1 MIQLFDSYNQKTQD
15 LHASLQAAGFTGTTI
30 VIEPDGF
37 LPEGVISPFLYF
49 LENASTDQ
57 YGLYFNQIKIPE
69 FWEIVSTSQDAKI
82 LNMGEEKGRIYYVDQ
97 SLEKIVKRVDWL
109 DKNGQVVL
117 TDHYDKYANRFAQT
131 SYQAGIGALLTTYF
145 SKDQKERIVE
155 NHCTGNIILNLENE
169 PTKIFKHRTD
179 FLIYFFQYLHVDL
192 DTIFY
197 NSLSTPFFLSM
208 ALSKKKGRDL
218 LFWQEPIYHEI
229 PGNMKFLLEDD
240 TIRTQH
246 ILVPDMMNYTR
257 MKQLIPPKYHE
268 KLVNIG
274 YYYTFLRENHLRKEA
289 LILTYSDKIEQL
301 ERLVQLLPMM
311 TFRIAALT
319 EMSSKLSTMRNYAN
333 VRLYPNA
340 TVQQLKEL
348 FQKVDVYLDINHG
361 KQVLQAV
368 RQAFEQNILVLGF
381 QETIHDHSYIAKRH
395 IFSSKE
401 PEKMAYY
408 IQYTLSARE
417 IMETALIAQRE
428 QAGHI
433 EKDNYEKQIN
443 HLLDATSHEV

>member
-1 MIQLFDSYNQKTQD
+1 M
-15 LHASLQAAGFTGTTI
+15 
-30 VIEPDGF
+30 
-37 LPEGVISPFLYF
+37 
-49 LENASTDQ
+49 
-57 YGLYFNQIKIPE
+57 
-69 FWEIVSTSQDAKI
+69 
-82 LNMGEEKGRIYYVDQ
+82 
-97 SLEKIVKRVDWL
+97 
-109 DKNGQVVL
+109 
-117 TDHYDKYANRFAQT
+117 
-131 SYQAGIGALLTTYF
+131 
-145 SKDQKERIVE
+145 
-155 NHCTGNIILNLENE
+155 
-169 PTKIFKHRTD
+169 
-179 FLIYFFQYLHVDL
+179 
-192 DTIFY
+192 
-197 NSLSTPFFLSM
+197 
-208 ALSKKKGRDL
+208 
-218 LFWQEPIYHEI
+218 
-229 PGNMKFLLEDD
+229 
-240 TIRTQH
+240 
-246 ILVPDMMNYTR
+246 
-257 MKQLIPPKYHE
+257 
-268 KLVNIG
+268 
-274 YYYTFLRENHLRKEA
+274 
-289 LILTYSDKIEQL
+289 ILTYSDNIEQL
-301 ERLVQLLPMM
+301 ERLVQLLSMM

-319 EMSSKLSTMRNYAN
+319 EMSSKLSAMRNYAN

-443 HLLDATSHEV
+443 HLLDAALHEL